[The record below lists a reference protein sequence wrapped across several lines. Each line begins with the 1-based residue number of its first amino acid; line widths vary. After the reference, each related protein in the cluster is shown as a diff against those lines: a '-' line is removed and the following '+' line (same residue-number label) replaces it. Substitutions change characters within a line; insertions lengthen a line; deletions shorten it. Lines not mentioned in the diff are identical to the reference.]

1 MKGGEKNEEMLI
13 ISSSGRDSGHHDN
26 ILDDHDLDDRLV
38 SRFFDWILKWLRS
51 YGHPCSLVLA
61 ECRGCHPPLPVSPSR
76 CKQEEATGRMSVG
89 VNARRKQLAEN

>member
-26 ILDDHDLDDRLV
+26 ILIYHGFYGRLV

-51 YGHPCSLVLA
+51 YGHPCSLILA
-61 ECRGCHPPLPVSPSR
+61 ERRGCRPPLPVGPSR
-76 CKQEEATGRMSVG
+76 CKQEEATSRMSVG
-89 VNARRKQLAEN
+89 VNARTKIAR